1 MPLWQ
6 LLRQRSKKWAN
17 VVKSI
22 FDRVSAFAGLV
33 ALLPVLVALGMAVA
47 LDSRGGVFFVQQ
59 RTGRGGGTFGMYK
72 FRTMRPFSE
81 KEGKLTVGSKDPRVT
96 RVGYILRKY
105 KLDELPQLINV
116 LKGEMSLVGPRPEV
130 PEYTAMYTPEQRKVL
145 EVRPGIT
152 DYASLRY
159 FHESELLAQSP
170 DPQQTYI
177 REVMPAKLALN
188 AEYLERRSFGED
200 LKILWLTIV
209 RILA

>member
-1 MPLWQ
+1 M
-6 LLRQRSKKWAN
+6 
-17 VVKSI
+17 
-22 FDRVSAFAGLV
+22 GLIV
-33 ALLPVLVALGMAVA
+33 LLPLLISLAVAVA
-47 LDSRGGVFFVQQ
+47 LDSRGGAFFVQQ
-59 RTGRGGGTFGMYK
+59 RTGRHGRLFGMFK

-116 LKGEMSLVGPRPEV
+116 LKADMSLVGPRPEV
-130 PEYTAMYTPEQRKVL
+130 PEYVAMYTPEQRRVL

-159 FHESELLAQSP
+159 FHESELLASSA
-170 DPQQTYI
+170 DPEQTYI

-188 AEYLERRSFGED
+188 LEYIRRRSFLGD
-200 LKILWLTIV
+200 IKILIITV
-209 RILA
+209 SRIFT

>member
-1 MPLWQ
+1 M
-6 LLRQRSKKWAN
+6 
-17 VVKSI
+17 VKFL
-22 FDRVSAFAGLV
+22 FDRAAAFVGLIV
-33 ALLPVLVALGMAVA
+33 LLPLLISLAVAVA
-47 LDSRGGVFFVQQ
+47 LDSRGGAFFVQQ
-59 RTGRGGGTFGMYK
+59 RTGRHGRLFGMFK

-116 LKGEMSLVGPRPEV
+116 LKADMSLVGPRPEV
-130 PEYTAMYTPEQRKVL
+130 PEYVAMYTPEQRRVL

-159 FHESELLAQSP
+159 FHESELLASSA
-170 DPQQTYI
+170 DPEQTYI

-188 AEYLERRSFGED
+188 LEYIRRRSFLGD
-200 LKILWLTIV
+200 IKVLIITV
-209 RILA
+209 SRIFT